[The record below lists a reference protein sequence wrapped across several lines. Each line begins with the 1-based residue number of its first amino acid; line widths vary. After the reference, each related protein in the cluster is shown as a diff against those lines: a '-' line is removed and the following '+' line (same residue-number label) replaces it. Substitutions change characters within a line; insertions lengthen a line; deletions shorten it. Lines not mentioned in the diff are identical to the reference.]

1 MFMKNKIKKY
11 NSYEIHFRMQI
22 GKNVKCYKRI
32 PVRDDVSVI
41 PFLPFEK
48 RQLTDEETRRQNL
61 NNGDNYC

>member
-1 MFMKNKIKKY
+1 MCENW
-11 NSYEIHFRMQI
+11 FRMQI
-22 GKNVKCYKRI
+22 EKCEALQKDCK
-32 PVRDDVSVI
+32 VRDDVRVI

>member
-1 MFMKNKIKKY
+1 MEKHNMCENWL
-11 NSYEIHFRMQI
+11 RMQTE
-22 GKNVKCYKRI
+22 KCEALQKDCK
-32 PVRDDVSVI
+32 VRDDVRVI

>member
-1 MFMKNKIKKY
+1 
-11 NSYEIHFRMQI
+11 MQTE
-22 GKNVKCYKRI
+22 KFEALQKDCK
-32 PVRDDVSVI
+32 VRDDVRVI